1 LFLASAC
8 VGIIDNAGIGEDDAG
23 VVTTGSP
30 TAGTTTSGPGTQAG
44 PTTGPAA
51 NTMGIGGSGGAGPA
65 SMTTSVTIGSG
76 GFGGDFATGGSGGGS
91 FGGSGGHGPDG
102 GFGGSGGSKPDAGMG
117 GSGGSVVGGATYTQ
131 VKAIIQ
137 SRCASCHSNFN
148 SYNGLTTFSVGQCGS
163 DKLATPND
171 PTRSAFLQLVQGQ
184 GCGGFLMPRGCSSA
198 PCISATDIQTFTSW
212 INAGAPNN

>member
-1 LFLASAC
+1 
-8 VGIIDNAGIGEDDAG
+8 
-23 VVTTGSP
+23 VTTGS
-30 TAGTTTSGPGTQAG
+30 
-44 PTTGPAA
+44 
-51 NTMGIGGSGGAGPA
+51 GG
-65 SMTTSVTIGSG
+65 
-76 GFGGDFATGGSGGGS
+76 TGGHFGTGGGGGS
-91 FGGSGGHGPDG
+91 FGGSGGHVSDG
-102 GFGGSGGSKPDAGMG
+102 GFGGGFGGAGGSKPDAGMG

-148 SYNGLTTFSVGQCGS
+148 SYNGLTTSSVGQCGN

-171 PTRSAFLQLVQGQ
+171 PGRSAFLQLVQGQ

-198 PCISATDIQTFTSW
+198 PCISASDIQTFTSW